1 MVLKVN
7 IDSKKEKPNENKK
20 EKYGFRIHE
29 DVSEL
34 IDSHIN
40 TANVRSRSAFIEEA
54 VRFYCCEL
62 DSKTHQNIITSET
75 ARVIRDNIKN
85 LENRLAYI
93 LFNVAGEQATIEL
106 LLADKLLDLSDE
118 EIRATRNDAYG
129 IIRKRSGFISFA
141 DAMKNARYVAKDG
154 D

>member
-1 MVLKVN
+1 MEE
-7 IDSKKEKPNENKK
+7 KKPAKNPKI
-20 EKYGFRIHE
+20 KYGFRIHE
-29 DVSEL
+29 DISQL
-34 IDSHIN
+34 IDSHVPVAN
-40 TANVRSRSAFIEEA
+40 TQTRSAFIEEA